1 MREYWRKIIM
11 TTKKIMNA
19 IYDVLSKHVGEIN
32 LPNEHVDFYI
42 GNSEIYL
49 AIDNRGY
56 NENN

>member
-1 MREYWRKIIM
+1 M

-32 LPNEHVDFYI
+32 LPNEHVDFYVD
-42 GNSEIYL
+42 NSEIYL

-56 NENN
+56 RINIKEEK